1 MQGDKIENP
10 TYMKKHGLVPD
21 YPFYITN
28 QIMKPL
34 AQIFA
39 LVLEQIPQ
47 FKPSLASFRRQVK
60 TLKRKWSDDPNKMER
75 EEDKLRTAAVKKI
88 IFDDALRLANN
99 RKQGQRSIESF
110 FA

>member
-1 MQGDKIENP
+1 
-10 TYMKKHGLVPD
+10 
-21 YPFYITN
+21 
-28 QIMKPL
+28 MKPL

-47 FKPSLASFRRQVK
+47 FKPSLARFRRQVK
-60 TLKRKWSDDPNKMER
+60 TLKRKWSDDPGKMER
-75 EEDKLRTAAVKKI
+75 EEEKLRTAAVKKI